1 MARKRTE
8 RGMNAALASGE
19 AGVGEIK
26 PARAPLKLRQLL
38 AALLVAVLGISLG
51 LMSYRAVASS
61 PASFTGQVTP
71 ASTYYLNFAS
81 AGSIQ
86 TLNVR
91 PGDRVKAG
99 QVLATQD
106 DSVAAAQV
114 AAAQAAVK
122 ADAAIVAADQQ
133 PQATSAEAA
142 LDGLN
147 VAKAQTAVSS
157 AQGALSL
164 AATNG
169 QNLANVQQSVI
180 ASDQTTLNA
189 DNVRY
194 AQTCTATA
202 SPSPSPSGSASPSP
216 SPSASISVGQQQLCQ
231 SLLSQVER
239 DTAGLAQ
246 AKADLTSIQSSN
258 QAQQQQDAS
267 NVTASQSVLDAAQQL
282 VASQG
287 TALPAAT
294 IAQAQ
299 SQLATAQAQLAVDQL
314 ALKQSSII
322 APADGTVAETAG
334 SVGEIA
340 GSDGV
345 HNYTGP
351 AGQAGTVANQ
361 QSGVQLFQNSGTTAG
376 GSSQGSTYSA
386 LITVYSG
393 ALNVTAQ
400 LPESGMVGI
409 HLGQTATVSI
419 TAANLVVTGRVSQIV
434 MVPATVVGAT
444 YYDVTFAIESKSSA
458 IIAGMSASVT
468 LS

>member
-1 MARKRTE
+1 
-8 RGMNAALASGE
+8 
-19 AGVGEIK
+19 
-26 PARAPLKLRQLL
+26 
-38 AALLVAVLGISLG
+38 
-51 LMSYRAVASS
+51 
-61 PASFTGQVTP
+61 
-71 ASTYYLNFAS
+71 
-81 AGSIQ
+81 
-86 TLNVR
+86 
-91 PGDRVKAG
+91 
-99 QVLATQD
+99 
-106 DSVAAAQV
+106 
-114 AAAQAAVK
+114 
-122 ADAAIVAADQQ
+122 
-133 PQATSAEAA
+133 
-142 LDGLN
+142 
-147 VAKAQTAVSS
+147 
-157 AQGALSL
+157 
-164 AATNG
+164 
-169 QNLANVQQSVI
+169 
-180 ASDQTTLNA
+180 
-189 DNVRY
+189 
-194 AQTCTATA
+194 
-202 SPSPSPSGSASPSP
+202 
-216 SPSASISVGQQQLCQ
+216 VGQQQLCQ

-239 DTAGLAQ
+239 DTTGLAQ

-267 NVTASQSVLDAAQQL
+267 NVTAGQSVLDAAQQL

-322 APADGTVAETAG
+322 APADGTFAETAG

-419 TAANLVVTGRVSQIV
+419 TAADLVVTGRVSQIV
-434 MVPATVVGAT
+434 MVPATVLGAT